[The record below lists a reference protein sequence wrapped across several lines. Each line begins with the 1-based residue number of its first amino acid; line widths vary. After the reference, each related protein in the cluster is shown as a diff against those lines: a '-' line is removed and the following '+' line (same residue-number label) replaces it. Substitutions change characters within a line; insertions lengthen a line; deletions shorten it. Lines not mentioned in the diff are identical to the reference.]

1 MKAKNF
7 RDMTVAELQIKLKDL
22 KTELLNLR
30 FSNATGQLGNP
41 IQLNATKKDIARVQT
56 IIRERELGLDK
67 RPSKKA

>member
-1 MKAKNF
+1 MKAKDF

-56 IIRERELGLDK
+56 ILRERELGLDK
-67 RPSKKA
+67 KPGKKV